1 MRERERERATHTCIR
16 GCGPVV
22 ASCVGGP
29 LPVLTWEWSA
39 VVLSIRDNRFGT
51 LCKRRQWI
59 KSGKLLVGTG
69 WSIHALHWG
78 ILRVTAAVV
87 QLKQLFSKIFIN
99 EMIKDTVIKT
109 YYHLKCWHN
118 RKKTRSS
125 ISRRSPVVHPT
136 QVHNLAWNV
145 EIELQRELWWKMK
158 SLCILQMN
166 KVSKLK
172 TKSKKHNTKPRKNS
186 VPIVE

>member
-1 MRERERERATHTCIR
+1 MREKERERNRERATHTCIR

-118 RKKTRSS
+118 RKK
-125 ISRRSPVVHPT
+125 PAVVY
-136 QVHNLAWNV
+136 QDVHQLYILHKCITSHEMWKLNYRESYDEKWNSFV
-145 EIELQRELWWKMK
+145 YYRW
-158 SLCILQMN
+158 
-166 KVSKLK
+166 
-172 TKSKKHNTKPRKNS
+172 TK
-186 VPIVE
+186 